1 MRKKKKRGELFV
13 CGHLPFLLSSIET
26 KLSSHP
32 KVDHELHMPK
42 DVLTHK
48 KSKLYPKTFLSY
60 VYGRCLI
67 EFSCFFCPISN
78 LIAISLVKDCFVKYS
93 ETIVFILRFHEIFQE
108 KKRSNNFLFHEI
120 FEDNKSKCC
129 RIV

>member
-1 MRKKKKRGELFV
+1 M

-48 KSKLYPKTFLSY
+48 KASFIQKRSYPMTALFDRIFL
-60 VYGRCLI
+60 
-67 EFSCFFCPISN
+67 FFFFFCPISN